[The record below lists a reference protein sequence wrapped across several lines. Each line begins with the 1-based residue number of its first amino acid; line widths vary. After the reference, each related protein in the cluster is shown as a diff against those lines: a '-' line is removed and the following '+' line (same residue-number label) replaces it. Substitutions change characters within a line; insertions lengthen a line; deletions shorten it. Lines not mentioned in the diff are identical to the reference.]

1 MELIDLINAL
11 VPEGTEKEINI
22 DGNNVKISKKD
33 GELEIEIVDNR
44 IKECVSEFKR
54 DKEDLD
60 DDLFID
66 CLEEFGNT
74 KELDDLLKKDSFE
87 NDEADKIKNLISDF
101 SKIVRSNLQEE
112 IERLIH
118 LYEQF

>member
-33 GELEIEIVDNR
+33 GELEIEIVDNK
-44 IKECVSEFKR
+44 IKECVSEFK
-54 DKEDLD
+54 KNIEDLD

>member
-33 GELEIEIVDNR
+33 GELEIEIVDNK
-44 IKECVSEFKR
+44 IKECVSEFK
-54 DKEDLD
+54 KNIEDLD

-74 KELDDLLKKDSFE
+74 KELDDLLKKDSFK